1 MLVAVNIASSKRCLF
16 SLTSLAI
23 TTDSTFP
30 IELWIDAE
38 LDGSDGDE
46 ITVSFNHGVETV
58 AGARG
63 LTVSSADVM

>member
-1 MLVAVNIASSKRCLF
+1 VPV
-16 SLTSLAI
+16 LTSLAI

-46 ITVSFNHGVETV
+46 VTVSFNHGVETV
-58 AGARG
+58 DGARG
-63 LTVSSADVM
+63 LAVSSADVM